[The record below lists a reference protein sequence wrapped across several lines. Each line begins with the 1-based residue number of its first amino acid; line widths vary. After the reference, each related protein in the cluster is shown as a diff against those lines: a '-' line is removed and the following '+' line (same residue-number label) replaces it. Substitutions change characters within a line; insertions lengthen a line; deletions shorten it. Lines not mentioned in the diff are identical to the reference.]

1 MTSPESIFQE
11 KLNHHKHEWSR
22 LNKQYNLIAFGRI
35 FIFLLYLILIVYFAN
50 AKMAFALG
58 IMAFSF
64 PFVFGTVVKVH
75 RRISYKRKQES
86 ILQKINEDEL
96 KILNGDLKGQ
106 EDGANFKDKKH
117 QYINDLDI
125 FGANS
130 IFQLV
135 NRCTT
140 NGGKTKLAL
149 WLSKFSKKAVV
160 ESRQRA
166 VIELA
171 PKIDWRQKF
180 QASGLHHKNEKANP
194 ELLIKWINEPYSY
207 NKFYNI
213 LAWVLP
219 AITITL
225 VILYFT
231 GHIGFYPTLGMLAIN
246 GFVLMRFSKHIQ
258 NLTLAVADHIN
269 LLASYSALV
278 EHLENSTFES
288 ELLNSLRNN
297 LVNEGK
303 KASASII
310 NLYKILDFLNARAN
324 FFYSIIDSLTLFD
337 LHIMFMAERWK
348 RKNIADVSLWFDSI
362 SEFEAICSMSGMA
375 YSNPDFSFPS
385 ISSEDYVLEGE
396 SIAHPLIKKKE
407 RVSNSYALH
416 GKGALTIITGS
427 NMSGKSTFL
436 RTLGVNIVL
445 ALAGA
450 PVCAKKFTVSELQL
464 FTSMRTEDNLEEHV
478 SSFYAELQ
486 RIRALLDEVEKGKP
500 VLFMLDEILKGTN
513 SHDRHNGAVSLA
525 KQLSTTSSFGLIS
538 THDLELGKLEQ
549 ELKNVTNYSF
559 NSEVKG
565 TEIIFPY
572 KLDEGICKSFNA
584 SALMEKMGIKMQ

>member
-1 MTSPESIFQE
+1 MTSPETIFQE
-11 KLNHHKHEWSR
+11 KLNIHKLEWTR
-22 LNKQYNLIAFGRI
+22 LNKQYNFVAFGRI
-35 FIFLLYLILIVYFAN
+35 FIFLLYIILVVYFAN
-50 AKMAFALG
+50 AKIGYALG
-58 IMAFSF
+58 LTALSF
-64 PFVFGTVVKVH
+64 PFVFGMIVKVH

-96 KILNGDLKGQ
+96 NIFNGNLSGQ
-106 EDGANFKDKKH
+106 EQGVHFKDKTH

-125 FGANS
+125 FGSNS

-135 NRCTT
+135 NRATT
-140 NGGKTKLAL
+140 NGGRTKLAE
-149 WLSKFSKKAVV
+149 WLSKFSSKSQIEKRQVAVK
-160 ESRQRA
+160 
-166 VIELA
+166 ELA

-180 QASGLHHKNEKANP
+180 QANGLHHKNEKANP

-219 AITITL
+219 LITITL
-225 VILYFT
+225 VILYFAEY
-231 GHIGFYPTLGMLAIN
+231 IGFYPILGMLVIN
-246 GFVLMRFSKHIQ
+246 GFVLIRFSEHIQ

-269 LLASYSALV
+269 LLASYSALI

-288 ELLNSLRNN
+288 ELLNGLRNN
-297 LVNEGK
+297 LVNNEK
-303 KASASII
+303 KASTSIT

-324 FFYSIIDSLTLFD
+324 FFYFIIDTLTLFD

-348 RKNIADVSLWFDSI
+348 RKNIGDVSLWFNSI
-362 SEFEAICSMSGMA
+362 SEFEALSSFSGLA
-375 YSNPDFSFPS
+375 YSNPGFEFPS
-385 ISSEDYVLEGE
+385 ISSEDYVLQGE
-396 SIAHPLIKKKE
+396 SVAHPLIKKKE
-407 RVSNSYALH
+407 RVSNSYALN
-416 GKGALTIITGS
+416 GKGGLTIITGS

-525 KQLSTTSSFGLIS
+525 KQLATTSAFGLIS
-538 THDLELGKLEQ
+538 THDLELGKLEK

-559 NSEVKG
+559 NSEVNG